1 MPPAEFS
8 VLERD
13 IRRDLLDLT
22 FRAYDGTTTPPLKD
36 YLVGPKQVQ
45 ARMMAHKGKVV
56 FETYPGMNPT
66 DIHPLQLH
74 VNVVQ
79 PLDSQRASPY
89 LSRVQ
94 AMYNK
99 GMTR

>member
-36 YLVGPKQVQ
+36 IW
-45 ARMMAHKGKVV
+45 A
-56 FETYPGMNPT
+56 
-66 DIHPLQLH
+66 
-74 VNVVQ
+74 
-79 PLDSQRASPY
+79 
-89 LSRVQ
+89 
-94 AMYNK
+94 
-99 GMTR
+99 